1 MSNLGLRRSLLSTTT
16 IRHRLYIHERRY
28 LSQTVDSTRPGTHSI
43 VSGPLDPPLS
53 ELTMPDFYRTQ
64 ILPNHASR
72 PALIS
77 RHENNVRWNFAEFDV
92 RIERMARGL
101 LVAGVKPGDRVAA
114 IMGNCSPEIF
124 ISQSCSA
131 YAVLQ
136 WACARIGAILV
147 TVNPAYKV
155 HEIVAA
161 LNTVTASTLILTP
174 TVRKSSLLQAIFDE
188 LPTLASTPAGEE
200 INDPGLPSLRRI
212 FVVDNTGDQTLFKK
226 ELNRGPCVVDLA
238 EIASTQYG
246 AEPQHEAEK
255 ILDRALDR
263 HDVINLQF
271 TSGTTGLPKAVSELI
286 EQRPL
291 GRALYAVFGPLDI
304 HVAADIKTG
313 SPIVA
318 RGDAF
323 SPPPPSSPLPSPF
336 ALLVNSFSPKDIVQA
351 VSYERCTAIHGVP
364 THFIGV
370 LDELDRVGSGVDM
383 SSLRTGIA
391 SGSAVPID
399 LIQKLIRRLNMRDL
413 TISYG
418 MTETRFVALMYCG
431 ALDAHEVIS
440 PVSFQNTP
448 DDPLEMRIESVGKVQ
463 PHVRAKVIDEHGAI
477 VPVGK
482 HTALGSVVSGSG
494 RSDATISPIGTPGEL
509 CISGYLLQKGYWGN
523 KEQTSAVMKC
533 DEDGIMWMHTGDQA
547 VLDREGYLKIK
558 LASAQNLSPIRI
570 EDCLTSHPEIVE
582 AAVIAVPDERFGEV
596 VGAWILLRPD
606 AKSFT
611 RREAVDWVKS
621 KMNPQNAPSR
631 VWLLGEAGAPAELP
645 KTASGKVMKNVLRDW
660 AKEMIPAGDISLGL
674 MISYRLTKLI
684 QPYRTRSVTVIVR
697 NQPSLPSARGEIR
710 QYSSTRA
717 GSGSTHEFSEG
728 CVHNAAK
735 KSHDSS
741 IKAQPKAQLEDEY
754 SQSQHQKVDSHQF
767 EMAIH
772 PEGLPYFYQDK
783 FVTYDNVN
791 DPNIKKLTVVAVAFV
806 CYMLRN
812 MKDTQSDFAFHEE
825 VELCIELKTTNY
837 PPEFNYYIVDHAKQS
852 IFWADIREPES
863 IKEIKGIARDNI
875 LREEYWKHV
884 EYYPCHREA
893 SRMQFEELKDLMAAC
908 ATGKYLGFRFSQ
920 IP

>member
-1 MSNLGLRRSLLSTTT
+1 
-16 IRHRLYIHERRY
+16 
-28 LSQTVDSTRPGTHSI
+28 
-43 VSGPLDPPLS
+43 
-53 ELTMPDFYRTQ
+53 MPDFYRTQ

-114 IMGNCSPEIF
+114 IMGNCS
-124 ISQSCSA
+124 A

-147 TVNPAYKV
+147 T
-155 HEIVAA
+155 VAA

-271 TSGTTGLPKAVSELI
+271 TSGTTGLPKAVS
-286 EQRPL
+286 
-291 GRALYAVFGPLDI
+291 
-304 HVAADIKTG
+304 
-313 SPIVA
+313 
-318 RGDAF
+318 
-323 SPPPPSSPLPSPF
+323 
-336 ALLVNSFSPKDIVQA
+336 SFSPKDIVQA
-351 VSYERCTAIHGVP
+351 VSHERCTAIHGVP

-399 LIQKLIRRLNMRDL
+399 LMQKLIGRLNLYDL

-418 MTETRFVALMYCG
+418 MTET
-431 ALDAHEVIS
+431 S
-440 PVSFQNTP
+440 PVSFHNTP

-477 VPVGK
+477 VPV
-482 HTALGSVVSGSG
+482 
-494 RSDATISPIGTPGEL
+494 DATISPIGTPGEL

-547 VLDREGYLKIK
+547 VLDREGYLKK
-558 LASAQNLSPIRI
+558 
-570 EDCLTSHPEIVE
+570 IVE

-660 AKEMIPAGDISLGL
+660 AKEMIPAGDISLG
-674 MISYRLTKLI
+674 R
-684 QPYRTRSVTVIVR
+684 
-697 NQPSLPSARGEIR
+697 
-710 QYSSTRA
+710 
-717 GSGSTHEFSEG
+717 
-728 CVHNAAK
+728 
-735 KSHDSS
+735 
-741 IKAQPKAQLEDEY
+741 
-754 SQSQHQKVDSHQF
+754 
-767 EMAIH
+767 
-772 PEGLPYFYQDK
+772 
-783 FVTYDNVN
+783 
-791 DPNIKKLTVVAVAFV
+791 
-806 CYMLRN
+806 
-812 MKDTQSDFAFHEE
+812 
-825 VELCIELKTTNY
+825 
-837 PPEFNYYIVDHAKQS
+837 
-852 IFWADIREPES
+852 
-863 IKEIKGIARDNI
+863 
-875 LREEYWKHV
+875 
-884 EYYPCHREA
+884 
-893 SRMQFEELKDLMAAC
+893 
-908 ATGKYLGFRFSQ
+908 
-920 IP
+920 

>member
-114 IMGNCSPEIF
+114 IMGN
-124 ISQSCSA
+124 CSA

-271 TSGTTGLPKAVSELI
+271 TSGTTGLPKAVS
-286 EQRPL
+286 
-291 GRALYAVFGPLDI
+291 
-304 HVAADIKTG
+304 
-313 SPIVA
+313 
-318 RGDAF
+318 
-323 SPPPPSSPLPSPF
+323 
-336 ALLVNSFSPKDIVQA
+336 SFSPKDIVQA
-351 VSYERCTAIHGVP
+351 VSHERCTAIHGVP

-399 LIQKLIRRLNMRDL
+399 LMQKLIGRLNLYDL

-418 MTETRFVALMYCG
+418 MTET
-431 ALDAHEVIS
+431 S

-477 VPVGK
+477 VPV
-482 HTALGSVVSGSG
+482 
-494 RSDATISPIGTPGEL
+494 DATISPIGTPGEL
-509 CISGYLLQKGYWGN
+509 CTSGYLLQKGYWGN

-547 VLDREGYLKIK
+547 VLDREGYLKITGRIK
-558 LASAQNLSPIRI
+558 DLIIRGGENLSPIRI

-660 AKEMIPAGDISLGL
+660 AKEMIPAGDISLG
-674 MISYRLTKLI
+674 R
-684 QPYRTRSVTVIVR
+684 
-697 NQPSLPSARGEIR
+697 
-710 QYSSTRA
+710 
-717 GSGSTHEFSEG
+717 
-728 CVHNAAK
+728 
-735 KSHDSS
+735 
-741 IKAQPKAQLEDEY
+741 
-754 SQSQHQKVDSHQF
+754 
-767 EMAIH
+767 
-772 PEGLPYFYQDK
+772 
-783 FVTYDNVN
+783 
-791 DPNIKKLTVVAVAFV
+791 
-806 CYMLRN
+806 
-812 MKDTQSDFAFHEE
+812 
-825 VELCIELKTTNY
+825 
-837 PPEFNYYIVDHAKQS
+837 
-852 IFWADIREPES
+852 
-863 IKEIKGIARDNI
+863 
-875 LREEYWKHV
+875 
-884 EYYPCHREA
+884 
-893 SRMQFEELKDLMAAC
+893 
-908 ATGKYLGFRFSQ
+908 
-920 IP
+920 